1 MITEA
6 AKTANSKMSLSSG
19 WTASEVAR
27 QEHALEHQVI
37 LGVQERC
44 GGGAETVPQMGPRRS
59 WGPGAA
65 SAAPGAPPRRARPKA
80 PPEKRAAL
88 PAPRSS
94 QAPSSPQSRVPFFL
108 DGTRQLSRPHRRRE
122 VQSERGMGHA
132 SLRLRPENRRSQPCQ
147 ASGCRQP
154 LTWHAR
160 ESTTVLPQRYAQPR
174 SSRRDLPNT
183 GPVYDGT
190 TASPPLA
197 GRNLT
202 NKHHMKD
209 CICSPKP

>member
-65 SAAPGAPPRRARPKA
+65 SVAPGAPPRRARPKA

-94 QAPSSPQSRVPFFL
+94 QAPSSPQEQSPFFSGRHTAAVSPL
-108 DGTRQLSRPHRRRE
+108 PPTRGAVRE
-122 VQSERGMGHA
+122 RDGHA

>member
-1 MITEA
+1 MWRWCGNGA
-6 AKTANSKMSLSSG
+6 PNG
-19 WTASEVAR
+19 ASEK
-27 QEHALEHQVI
+27 
-37 LGVQERC
+37 LGTRSRVSSSRSPASQSSAQGTSGKK
-44 GGGAETVPQMGPRRS
+44 GG
-59 WGPGAA
+59 
-65 SAAPGAPPRRARPKA
+65 
-80 PPEKRAAL
+80 
-88 PAPRSS
+88 
-94 QAPSSPQSRVPFFL
+94 APSSQELPSSQLPPEQSPFFS
-108 DGTRQLSRPHRRRE
+108 GRHTAAVSPSPPTRGAVRE
-122 VQSERGMGHA
+122 RDGHA